1 MEKYHVLEMIG
12 EGSFGRVYKGRRKHS
27 AQVRR
32 EVAGERTGGPLCG
45 TGNDFWWLLGSRA
58 LPGLWDS
65 ALIHF
70 SADIPG
76 QLLLAQT
83 HSGSRDLRRSL
94 VHPLL
99 KAGPALNPD
108 PVKPQGQTPRSQCL
122 TILGVNRFSL
132 NQVEASLFQFVIL
145 VSYSHMLQPP
155 SPSNGLC
162 YTPSSLLMSF
172 WAKNWPHYCQC
183 NLRSSK

>member
-155 SPSNGLC
+155 HHPMASAIPPPA
-162 YTPSSLLMSF
+162 Y
-172 WAKNWPHYCQC
+172 
-183 NLRSSK
+183 